1 MAVACAAAAA
11 VSVTIAGQAMS
22 VTRVA
27 DAMLVK
33 APTFT
38 FLDGPVLARLRDGQS
53 VRIDLD
59 LTLSMRP
66 GGSPAATR
74 EQGCQVSFDLWEER
88 FAVTRVGTPPRA
100 LSHVTARAAESW
112 CLDALAVPL
121 AELGRLGRD
130 TPFWIRLTS
139 RVQNPET
146 VTSGESVFTLGRLV
160 DTLSR
165 RRESRVPERSLEAG
179 PFHLPD

>member
-1 MAVACAAAAA
+1 MAAACTAAAA

-38 FLDGPVLARLRDGQS
+38 FLDGPVLARLRDGRS
-53 VRIDLD
+53 VRVDLD
-59 LTLSMRP
+59 LVVSTRP
-66 GGSPAATR
+66 GGSAAATR

-88 FAVTRVGTPPRA
+88 FAVTRLGTPPRA

-112 CLDALAVPL
+112 CVDALAVPL
-121 AELGRLGRD
+121 AELGRLGRS

-139 RVQNPET
+139 RVQDPET
-146 VTSGESVFTLGRLV
+146 VTSGASVFTLGRLV
-160 DTLSR
+160 DALSR
-165 RRESRVPERSLEAG
+165 RRESRVPVRSMEAG
-179 PFHLPD
+179 PFHLPE